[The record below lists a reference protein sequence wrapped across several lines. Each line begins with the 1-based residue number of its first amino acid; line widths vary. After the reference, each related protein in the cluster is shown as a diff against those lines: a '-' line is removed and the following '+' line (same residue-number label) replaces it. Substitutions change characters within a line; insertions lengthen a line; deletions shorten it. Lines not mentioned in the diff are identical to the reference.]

1 VSGGTRRPGTVS
13 RMSDEITEDSGKRK
27 LMCPCGEYIVGTTE
41 DELIEL
47 VQAHLK
53 AEHPGHEYTRD
64 QILFMAT

>member
-1 VSGGTRRPGTVS
+1 
-13 RMSDEITEDSGKRK
+13 MSEDVTEDSGKRK
-27 LMCPCGEYIVGTTE
+27 LMCPCGEYIVGSTE

-53 AEHPGHEYTRD
+53 AEHEGHEYTRD

>member
-1 VSGGTRRPGTVS
+1 
-13 RMSDEITEDSGKRK
+13 MSEEIEDTGKRR
-27 LMCPCGEYIVGTTE
+27 LTCPCGEFIEGATE
-41 DELIEL
+41 NELVDN

>member
-1 VSGGTRRPGTVS
+1 
-13 RMSDEITEDSGKRK
+13 MSDEEFEDTGKRR
-27 LMCPCGEYIVGTTE
+27 LTCPCGEFLEGE
-41 DELIEL
+41 SENELVDK